1 MINEDIS
8 KLEPWNS
15 GEYPIRV
22 NSIRYNQDYSLFTL
36 GTSRGYRIFLTKNF
50 RSALEETEVV
60 RSLGDLN
67 IVMTYYK
74 SSLVFFLPGKNNPK
88 FPNSELVV
96 FDDLYQSKFASL
108 KAKREEIINFF
119 VSKNVIYIATLS
131 QIIIL
136 EVLTFKIID
145 IIQNVNTTPKML
157 TFSFFDIF
165 SFMKLNE
172 KKTIYTNIF
181 VNNKHK
187 LEYISTKKIKS
198 PFDLVQIIQLSPNG
212 SMIAVVSIFGNKIH
226 LFYTQSC
233 RLKECIYLG
242 NSIICI
248 EKLCFS
254 KKKENYILIMRNN
267 QKFYIYKTSKNFV
280 EFPKCVC
287 SKYDDKNLTKND
299 INQDEENTGW
309 LYGFFKKNVK
319 NNDIRD
325 VHAFSQYMGN
335 PFLIDFEILHNKDLI
350 IIDRRGKIEKFHFN
364 KQKGGEINPFLSF
377 DWI

>member
-1 MINEDIS
+1 MNEDVS
-8 KLEPWNS
+8 KIEHWNS
-15 GEYPIRV
+15 GAYPVRV

-36 GTSRGYRIFLTKNF
+36 GTSKGYRIFLTKNLK
-50 RSALEETEVV
+50 SALEETEAV
-60 RSLGDLN
+60 RNLGDLN

-74 SSLVFFLPGKNNPK
+74 SSLVFFLPGKNNPH
-88 FPNSELVV
+88 FSTSELVV
-96 FDDLYQSKFASL
+96 FDDLYQSKFASF
-108 KAKREEIINFF
+108 KVKSEEISNFF
-119 VSKNVIYIATLS
+119 VSKNVIYVTTLS

-136 EVLTFKIID
+136 EILTFKVID
-145 IIQNVNTTPKML
+145 IIETVNTTHKL
-157 TFSFFDIF
+157 ISFNFYDIF
-165 SFMKLNE
+165 SYMKLKD
-172 KKTIYTNIF
+172 KKTIYTKILMND
-181 VNNKHK
+181 KHK
-187 LEYISTKKIKS
+187 VERVSTKIINS
-198 PFDLVQIIQLSPNG
+198 SFNFIQLIQLSPNA

-226 LFYTQSC
+226 LYYTQTS

-242 NSIICI
+242 NSIMCI
-248 EKLCFS
+248 EKLSFS